1 MEVNQYLEMFIEES
15 KDHLQA
21 CSEHLL
27 ELEKNPDDLAI
38 VGEIFRSAHTL
49 KGMSATMGFEDLA
62 DLTHKMEN
70 VLDAIRN
77 EKIHVSPE
85 ILDVVFESVDHL
97 EEMVMDI
104 ANGGDGKRDVSSTV
118 AQLKRIE
125 LGEYAIPEVVATTET
140 PVTAV
145 ASVLEY
151 DSFEQTVI
159 TQSTEQGFNAFEISV
174 RLREDCLL
182 KAARVFMVFE
192 ILEKDGEVI
201 KSSPSVEKLEDEQF
215 DQQFSVAF
223 VTKESAEDMKNKIMK
238 VSEVEEVIVATL
250 GKSVTAVASVLE
262 YDSFEQTVI
271 AQSAEQGFNAF
282 EISVKLREDCLLK
295 AARVF
300 MVFEILEKDGDV
312 IKSNPSVEKL
322 EDEQFDQQF
331 YVALVTKESAEDM
344 QKKIMKVSEVEEV
357 IVATIEQKQHSEKE
371 QAIQEV
377 AATAT
382 VEVEAQPATAPE
394 KNTAAPTP
402 AKAPAPAKTDKSH
415 APVGNKTIRVNI
427 ERLDI
432 LMNLFEELVIDRGRL
447 QSIST
452 EVNHGELN
460 ETVERMSR
468 VMGDLQTIILTMRM
482 VPVETVFNRFP
493 KMIRQLSRDLNK
505 KINLEIIGAETELD
519 RTVIDEI
526 GDPLVHLIRNSV
538 DHGIE
543 NPTARRA
550 KGKPEEGT
558 VVLRAYHSGNY
569 VFIEIEDD
577 GAGINREKVL
587 AKAISKGIVTQEQS
601 YSMSDKQINELI
613 LASGFSTADVISD
626 VSGRGVG
633 LDVVKTTIE
642 SLGGNISI
650 ESTQDVGSVF
660 SIQLPL
666 TLSIISVMLV
676 EIEKEIYAIPLS
688 SIIET
693 SIIRSSEIMNAHN
706 QKVIDFRGKVVP
718 LVFLEEIFE
727 VPRKEPQDDEFH
739 SVVIVRKG
747 EKLAGLVVDSFI
759 GQQEIVLKSL
769 GNYLTNIF
777 AISGA
782 TILGNGKVALIV
794 DCNALIK

>member
-15 KDHLQA
+15 KEHLQA

-77 EKIHVSPE
+77 EKIHVTPE

-125 LGEYAIPEVVATTET
+125 LGEEAVPEVVATVAA
-140 PVTAV
+140 PVV
-145 ASVLEY
+145 ESVLEY

-159 TQSTEQGFNAFEISV
+159 TQS
-174 RLREDCLL
+174 
-182 KAARVFMVFE
+182 
-192 ILEKDGEVI
+192 
-201 KSSPSVEKLEDEQF
+201 
-215 DQQFSVAF
+215 
-223 VTKESAEDMKNKIMK
+223 
-238 VSEVEEVIVATL
+238 
-250 GKSVTAVASVLE
+250 
-262 YDSFEQTVI
+262 
-271 AQSAEQGFNAF
+271 AEQGFNAF
-282 EISVKLREDCLLK
+282 EISVTLREDCLLK

-312 IKSNPSVEKL
+312 IKSSPSVEKL

-331 YVALVTKESAEDM
+331 YVAFVTKTTAEDM
-344 QKKIMKVSEVEEV
+344 QKKLMKVSEVDEV
-357 IVATIEQKQHSEKE
+357 IVTTIDQRKFSEKVFE
-371 QAIQEV
+371 AHQEV

-382 VEVEAQPATAPE
+382 AVAEV
-394 KNTAAPTP
+394 AAIPINTP
-402 AKAPAPAKTDKSH
+402 AAKAEPVAKPAKEATPSKADKNH

-650 ESTQDVGSVF
+650 ESTQDVGSIF

-727 VPRKEPQDDEFH
+727 VPRQEHQDEEFH

>member
-1 MEVNQYLEMFIEES
+1 MELNQYLEMFIEES
-15 KDHLQA
+15 KEHLQA

-27 ELEKNPDDLAI
+27 ELEKNPEDLTI

-49 KGMSATMGFEDLA
+49 KGMAATMGFEDLA

-70 VLDAIRN
+70 ILDAIRN
-77 EKIHVSPE
+77 SKIKVNAE

-97 EEMVMDI
+97 EEMVYDI
-104 ANGGDGKRDVSSTV
+104 ADGGDGKRNVQATV
-118 AQLKRIE
+118 EKLKRIE
-125 LGEYAIPEVVATTET
+125 AGEPANAASEEPISGQEVAAAMVANE
-140 PVTAV
+140 
-145 ASVLEY
+145 LEQPAQALELKLSY
-151 DSFEQTVI
+151 DDFEKTVI
-159 TQSTEQGFNAFEISV
+159 LQSSEQDFNAYEITV
-174 RLREDCLL
+174 ALREDCLL

-192 ILEKDGEVI
+192 ILEKNGDVI
-201 KSSPSVEKLEDEQF
+201 KSSPTVDKLEEEQF
-215 DQQFSVAF
+215 DSEFHVAF
-223 VTKESAEDMKNKIMK
+223 ISKESAEDLQKMLMK
-238 VSEVEEVIVATL
+238 VSEVDL
-250 GKSVTAVASVLE
+250 AV
-262 YDSFEQTVI
+262 
-271 AQSAEQGFNAF
+271 
-282 EISVKLREDCLLK
+282 VKKIDRD
-295 AARVF
+295 VF
-300 MVFEILEKDGDV
+300 
-312 IKSNPSVEKL
+312 
-322 EDEQFDQQF
+322 
-331 YVALVTKESAEDM
+331 VTKTTAIE
-344 QKKIMKVSEVEEV
+344 VPVEEV
-357 IVATIEQKQHSEKE
+357 QLLPAVPEIVNAVSEEQPK
-371 QAIQEV
+371 
-377 AATAT
+377 T
-382 VEVEAQPATAPE
+382 VSA
-394 KNTAAPTP
+394 KNSNS
-402 AKAPAPAKTDKSH
+402 KSGH
-415 APVGNKTIRVNI
+415 ASSKTIRVNI

-432 LMNLFEELVIDRGRL
+432 LMNLFEELAIDRGRL
-447 QSIST
+447 LSIAGD
-452 EVNHGELN
+452 VNHGELN

-468 VMGDLQTIILTMRM
+468 TMGDLQNIVLTMRM
-482 VPVETVFNRFP
+482 VPVDTVFNRFP
-493 KMIRQLSRDLNK
+493 KMVRQLSRDLNK
-505 KINLEIIGAETELD
+505 KIELNIVGAETELD

-543 NPTARRA
+543 SPEVRRA

-558 VVLRAYHSGNY
+558 VELRAYHSGNY

-577 GAGINREKVL
+577 GAGINRDKVL
-587 AKAISKGIVTQEQS
+587 AKALSKGIVTHEQS
-601 YSMSDKQINELI
+601 LTMTDKQINELI
-613 LASGFSTADVISD
+613 MASGFSTADVISD

-676 EIEKEIYAIPLS
+676 EIENEIYAIPLS

-693 SIIRSSEIMNAHN
+693 SIIRHTDILNAHN

-727 VPRKEPQDDEFH
+727 VPRAEQKDDGFH

-747 EKLAGLVVDSFI
+747 DKLAGLVVDSFI

-794 DCNALIK
+794 DCNALMK

>member
-1 MEVNQYLEMFIEES
+1 MELNQYLEMFIEES
-15 KDHLQA
+15 KEHLQA

-27 ELEKNPDDLAI
+27 ELEKNPEDLTI

-49 KGMSATMGFEDLA
+49 KGMAATMGFEDLA

-70 VLDAIRN
+70 ILDAIRN
-77 EKIHVSPE
+77 SKIKVNAE

-97 EEMVMDI
+97 EEMVFDI
-104 ANGGDGKRDVSSTV
+104 ADGGDGKRNVQATV
-118 AQLKRIE
+118 EKLKRIE
-125 LGEYAIPEVVATTET
+125 AGEPATTDTEETMAEQEVAAAVVATE
-140 PVTAV
+140 
-145 ASVLEY
+145 LEQPAQRLELKLSY
-151 DSFEQTVI
+151 DDFEKTVI
-159 TQSTEQGFNAFEISV
+159 LQSSEQDFNAFEITV
-174 RLREDCLL
+174 FLREDCLL

-192 ILEKDGEVI
+192 ILEKNGDVI
-201 KSSPSVEKLEDEQF
+201 KSSPTVDKLEEEQF
-215 DQQFSVAF
+215 DSEFHVAF
-223 VTKESAEDMKNKIMK
+223 ISKESAEDLQKMLMK
-238 VSEVEEVIVATL
+238 VSEVDRVVVNKISRDVFVTKTTAIDVPVEEVQSQPAVQET
-250 GKSVTAVASVLE
+250 VTAVSE
-262 YDSFEQTVI
+262 EQP
-271 AQSAEQGFNAF
+271 
-282 EISVKLREDCLLK
+282 K
-295 AARVF
+295 
-300 MVFEILEKDGDV
+300 
-312 IKSNPSVEKL
+312 
-322 EDEQFDQQF
+322 
-331 YVALVTKESAEDM
+331 
-344 QKKIMKVSEVEEV
+344 
-357 IVATIEQKQHSEKE
+357 
-371 QAIQEV
+371 
-377 AATAT
+377 
-382 VEVEAQPATAPE
+382 
-394 KNTAAPTP
+394 TAA
-402 AKAPAPAKTDKSH
+402 AKNNNKSGH
-415 APVGNKTIRVNI
+415 ASSKTIRVNI

-432 LMNLFEELVIDRGRL
+432 LMNLFEELAIDRGRL
-447 QSIST
+447 LTIAGD
-452 EVNHGELN
+452 VNHGELN

-468 VMGDLQTIILTMRM
+468 TMGDLQNIVLTMRM
-482 VPVETVFNRFP
+482 VPVDTVFNRFP
-493 KMIRQLSRDLNK
+493 KMVRQLSRDLNK
-505 KINLEIIGAETELD
+505 KIELNIVGAETELD

-543 NPTARRA
+543 SPEVRRA

-558 VVLRAYHSGNY
+558 VELRAYHSGNY

-587 AKAISKGIVTQEQS
+587 AKALSKGIVTHEQS
-601 YSMSDKQINELI
+601 LTMTDKQINELI
-613 LASGFSTADVISD
+613 MASGFSTADVISD

-650 ESTQDVGSVF
+650 ESTRNVGSVF

-676 EIEKEIYAIPLS
+676 EIENEIYAIPLS

-693 SIIRSSEIMNAHN
+693 SIIRHSDILNAHN

-727 VPRKEPQDDEFH
+727 VPRAEQKDDGFH

-747 EKLAGLVVDSFI
+747 DKLAGLVVDSFI

-769 GNYLTNIF
+769 GNYLANIF

-794 DCNALIK
+794 DCNALMK

>member
-15 KDHLQA
+15 KEHLQA

-27 ELEKNPDDLAI
+27 ELEKNPDDLTI

-77 EKIHVSPE
+77 EKIHVTPE

-104 ANGGDGKRDVSSTV
+104 ASGGDGKRDVSSTV
-118 AQLKRIE
+118 AKLKLIE
-125 LGEYAIPEVVATTET
+125 SGESVVAE
-140 PVTAV
+140 V
-145 ASVLEY
+145 AATVEAEVFGASTLEY

-159 TQSTEQGFNAFEISV
+159 TQSFEQDFNALEITV
-174 RLREDCLL
+174 R
-182 KAARVFMVFE
+182 
-192 ILEKDGEVI
+192 
-201 KSSPSVEKLEDEQF
+201 
-215 DQQFSVAF
+215 
-223 VTKESAEDMKNKIMK
+223 
-238 VSEVEEVIVATL
+238 
-250 GKSVTAVASVLE
+250 
-262 YDSFEQTVI
+262 
-271 AQSAEQGFNAF
+271 
-282 EISVKLREDCLLK
+282 LREDCLLK

-312 IKSNPSVEKL
+312 IKSSPTVEKL

-331 YVALVTKESAEDM
+331 HVAFVTKESAKDM
-344 QKKIMKVSEVEEV
+344 QKKLLKVSEVEEV
-357 IVATIEQKQHSEKE
+357 TVVSLTPEQFIYSEREK
-371 QAIQEV
+371 AIAEAEV
-377 AATAT
+377 
-382 VEVEAQPATAPE
+382 VEVKEESTVVPSTSTPVKTPE
-394 KNTAAPTP
+394 KATT
-402 AKAPAPAKTDKSH
+402 AKAAV
-415 APVGNKTIRVNI
+415 VGNKTIRVNI

-447 QSIST
+447 QSIAT
-452 EVNHGELN
+452 EVNHNELN

-493 KMIRQLSRDLNK
+493 KMIRQLSRDLDK
-505 KINLEIIGAETELD
+505 KIKLEIIGAETELD

-543 NPTARRA
+543 NPAARLA

-577 GAGINREKVL
+577 GAGINRDKVL
-587 AKAISKGIVTQEQS
+587 AKAISKGIVTQEQAL
-601 YSMSDKQINELI
+601 SMSDKQINELI

-650 ESTQDVGSVF
+650 ESTQDVGSIF

-693 SIIRSSEIMNAHN
+693 SIIRSSDIMNAHN

-727 VPRKEPQDDEFH
+727 VPTKEVQDDEFR